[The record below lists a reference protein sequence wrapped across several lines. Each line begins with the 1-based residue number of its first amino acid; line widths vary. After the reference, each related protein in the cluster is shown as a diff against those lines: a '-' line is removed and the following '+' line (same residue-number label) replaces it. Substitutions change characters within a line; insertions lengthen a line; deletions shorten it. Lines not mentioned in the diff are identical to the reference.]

1 MKKDK
6 ISVII
11 RTRNEER
18 WIGYVIQSVIGSLD
32 KPEIIIVDNK
42 STDKT
47 LEIVKHFIQ
56 APDLETTDFQ
66 QPVNSGNTRIKI
78 NPKYYAERDV
88 DEHEA
93 KNLLT
98 KCNSINM
105 VGEKTISLATSLGI
119 GSEKS
124 IRRIEGIPFLLVFK
138 M

>member
-1 MKKDK
+1 MLFSTKV
-6 ISVII
+6 ISASGNLMLNIC
-11 RTRNEER
+11 
-18 WIGYVIQSVIGSLD
+18 D
-32 KPEIIIVDNK
+32 PELV
-42 STDKT
+42 DKT
-47 LEIVKHFIQ
+47 LQDGKTKI
-56 APDLETTDFQ
+56 
-66 QPVNSGNTRIKI
+66 RI
-78 NPKYYAERDV
+78 NPNYYAERDV

-124 IRRIEGIPFLLVFK
+124 IRRIEGVPFLIVFK

>member
-1 MKKDK
+1 MLFSTKV
-6 ISVII
+6 ISASGNLMLNIC
-11 RTRNEER
+11 
-18 WIGYVIQSVIGSLD
+18 D
-32 KPEIIIVDNK
+32 PELV
-42 STDKT
+42 DKT
-47 LEIVKHFIQ
+47 IQ
-56 APDLETTDFQ
+56 DE
-66 QPVNSGNTRIKI
+66 NIKIKI
-78 NPKYYAERDV
+78 NPNFYAERDV

-98 KCNSINM
+98 KCSSINM